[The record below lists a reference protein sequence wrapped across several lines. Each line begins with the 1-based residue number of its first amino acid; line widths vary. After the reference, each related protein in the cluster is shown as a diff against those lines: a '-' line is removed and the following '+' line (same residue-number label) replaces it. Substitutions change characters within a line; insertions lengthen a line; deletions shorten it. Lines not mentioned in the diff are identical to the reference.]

1 MSGLRRLL
9 LLLGVLLVPVG
20 AAAADPPGCGAP
32 PELLEPGAPLPA
44 VARAVTAGAL
54 RILVVGSASVLGP
67 GTSAPAAGWPARLQ
81 AMLAARRPGLKLE
94 VLVRGARGAT
104 AADTAAMVREEF
116 ARAPADLVLWQT
128 GTVEAARGL
137 EVDEMVEALHAGL
150 DQVKAAGGDAVLID
164 PQFSRFLRANANV
177 DAYREALR
185 LVAAA
190 HGVPLFRRY
199 EVMRHW
205 AETDTVDLERAPRNL
220 RTAVTD
226 RLNDCLAQAIAMLL
240 RKAVAEARAAA
251 PARP

>member
-1 MSGLRRLL
+1 MSWLRRL

-20 AAAADPPGCGAP
+20 ATAAGPPACGAP
-32 PELLEPGAPLPA
+32 MELLDPGAPLPT

-67 GTSAPAAGWPARLQ
+67 GTSGQAAGWPARLQ
-81 AMLAARRPGLKLE
+81 ALILARRPGLKLE
-94 VLVRGARGAT
+94 LRVRGARGAT
-104 AADTAAMVREEF
+104 ATDTAGMLREEL
-116 ARAPADLVLWQT
+116 ARKPADLVLWQT

-137 EVDEMVEALHAGL
+137 EVDEMVEALHGGL
-150 DQVKAAGGDAVLID
+150 DQLKAAGAGAVLID

-205 AETDTVDLERAPRNL
+205 AETDTIDLERAPRNA

-240 RKAVAEARAAA
+240 RAAVAEARAAT
-251 PARP
+251 P

>member
-1 MSGLRRLL
+1 MTRLRRLL

-20 AAAADPPGCGAP
+20 VTAADPTACGAP

-44 VARAVTAGAL
+44 VAKAATDGAL

-67 GTSAPAAGWPARLQ
+67 GTSNPAAGWPARLQ
-81 AMLAARRPGLKLE
+81 ALLLARRPGLKVDLR
-94 VLVRGARGAT
+94 VRGARGAT

-116 ARAPADLVLWQT
+116 ARKPADLVLWQT

-137 EVDEMVEALHAGL
+137 EVDEMVEALHGGL
-150 DQVKAAGGDAVLID
+150 DLVKAAGGDAVLID

-199 EVMRHW
+199 ELMRYW
-205 AETDTVDLERAPRNL
+205 AENDTVDLERAPRNL
-220 RTAVTD
+220 RTSVTD
-226 RLNDCLAQAIAMLL
+226 QLNDCLAQAMAMLL
-240 RKAVAEARAAA
+240 RKAVAEARAAT
-251 PARP
+251 P

>member
-9 LLLGVLLVPVG
+9 LLLGVLLV
-20 AAAADPPGCGAP
+20 AAGPAVASVAPACGAL

-44 VARAVTAGAL
+44 VARAASAGAL
-54 RILVVGSASVLGP
+54 NILVVGSASVLGP
-67 GTSAPAAGWPARLQ
+67 GTSGPTAGWPARLQ
-81 AMLAARRPGLKLE
+81 ALLLARRPGLKLE
-94 VLVRGARGAT
+94 MRVRGARGAT

-116 ARAPADLVLWQT
+116 ARKPADLVLWQT

-137 EVDEMVEALHAGL
+137 EVDEMVEALHGGL
-150 DQVKAAGGDAVLID
+150 DLVKAAGADAVLID

-190 HGVPLFRRY
+190 HGVPLFHRY
-199 EVMRHW
+199 ELMRYW
-205 AETDTVDLERAPRNL
+205 AETDTVDLERAPRET

-226 RLNDCLAQAIAMLL
+226 KLNECLAQAIAMLL
-240 RKAVAEARAAA
+240 RKAVAEARAAV
-251 PARP
+251 P